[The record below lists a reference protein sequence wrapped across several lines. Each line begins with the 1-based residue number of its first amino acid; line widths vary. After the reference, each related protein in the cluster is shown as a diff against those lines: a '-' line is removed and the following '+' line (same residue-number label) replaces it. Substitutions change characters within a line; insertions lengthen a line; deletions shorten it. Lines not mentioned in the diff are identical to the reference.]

1 MGYVFRHLFYI
12 LISWFFQLRMLQ
24 PLPEIKSNLFCLSQT
39 ENSTTKIL
47 LALVSELLGFGNL
60 FFAVLVW
67 IPSNYGSLDQ
77 RPKPDK
83 IDFH

>member
-1 MGYVFRHLFYI
+1 
-12 LISWFFQLRMLQ
+12 MLQ
-24 PLPEIKSNLFCLSQT
+24 PLPEIKSNLFCLTQT

-47 LALVSELLGFGNL
+47 LALVSELLGFGNP

>member
-1 MGYVFRHLFYI
+1 MQYESKVKFNV
-12 LISWFFQLRMLQ
+12 ISMLK
-24 PLPEIKSNLFCLSQT
+24 IRIFWHTLS
-39 ENSTTKIL
+39 EKSTTKIL
-47 LALVSELLGFGNL
+47 LALVSELLGFGNP